1 MAESGG
7 ASARLSAP
15 VYFASVLLVTL
26 AGFGAA
32 MLARPVFGHAVLQG
46 LGLEQPP
53 RALPGSFYAVRVQP
67 LFDTHC
73 VACHGARRQKG
84 ELRLDS
90 FAAAML
96 GGRSGTTVRPGDA
109 KASELF
115 TRITLPVS
123 DDRAMPPSG
132 KTPMSPDEITVIRLW
147 IAGGARGD
155 QPAKE
160 VKGAPRLVKPVV
172 IPESDPAMVARQRA
186 PLAAAVQKL
195 QARFPG
201 LLDYESR
208 DSANLTV
215 NASRLGVRFGDDD
228 LKLLAPVAARVT
240 RADFSGTAV
249 SDASAP
255 ALAGMTAL
263 ENLRLAD
270 TKITDTTVATLTPLN
285 KLHSLTVTGTKV
297 TATGLSS
304 LRQKGVAIYADI
316 DVQ

>member
-1 MAESGG
+1 
-7 ASARLSAP
+7 
-15 VYFASVLLVTL
+15 VLLVTL

-32 MLARPVFGHAVLQG
+32 MLARPVFGHAGLQG

-53 RALPGSFYAVRVQP
+53 RALPGSFYTVRVQP

-96 GGRSGTTVRPGDA
+96 GGRSGTTVRLGDA

-115 TRITLPVS
+115 ARITLPAS

-132 KTPMSPDEITVIRLW
+132 KTPLSPDEITVIRLW

-155 QPAKE
+155 QPAAQ

-172 IPESDPAMVARQRA
+172 IPEIDPAAVARQRA
-186 PLAAAVQKL
+186 PLAAAVRQL
-195 QARFPG
+195 QSRLPG
-201 LLDYESR
+201 ILDYESR

-215 NASRLGVRFGDDD
+215 AASLMGARFGDSE
-228 LKLLAPVAARVT
+228 LAQLAPVAARIA
-240 RADFSGTAV
+240 RADFSGTAIT
-249 SDASAP
+249 DASAP
-255 ALAGMTAL
+255 ALAAMTGL

-270 TKITDTTVATLTPLN
+270 TQITDTTIAALTPLK
-285 KLHSLTVTGTKV
+285 KLRALTVTGTKA
-297 TATGLSS
+297 TAASLSS
-304 LRQKGVAIYADI
+304 LRQRGVAIYADT